1 MSKTHSE
8 FVPLPPTPSPLIQ
21 ATVLLV
27 SWLDFQP
34 PIFLALPNN
43 FFCFSAKMTFKNSHW
58 VLSVVFLQPFSSLPL
73 LSWWP
78 TRGSEPI
85 WPGLLLAPFSSSL
98 FGFPSVSWTPQA
110 HFYLRSC
117 SLSLPSAWGILL
129 PKPVWDLFQ
138 FAIQVQFILVFWPHQ
153 ATYKILGPQSGV
165 EPIPLAL
172 GVLTSESPGKSP
184 GFI

>member
-58 VLSVVFLQPFSSLPL
+58 VLSVVFHYSQATWVPRSEGIRVSPTLPVFTQHWEPCHPPHTGNACKQWLSQVWELWGNLQA
-73 LSWWP
+73 
-78 TRGSEPI
+78 T
-85 WPGLLLAPFSSSL
+85 GLINGNSR
-98 FGFPSVSWTPQA
+98 SVWGRRQEK
-110 HFYLRSC
+110 
-117 SLSLPSAWGILL
+117 LSLNHWNPNLDKQLSRS
-129 PKPVWDLFQ
+129 DQ
-138 FAIQVQFILVFWPHQ
+138 FL
-153 ATYKILGPQSGV
+153 
-165 EPIPLAL
+165 
-172 GVLTSESPGKSP
+172 
-184 GFI
+184 